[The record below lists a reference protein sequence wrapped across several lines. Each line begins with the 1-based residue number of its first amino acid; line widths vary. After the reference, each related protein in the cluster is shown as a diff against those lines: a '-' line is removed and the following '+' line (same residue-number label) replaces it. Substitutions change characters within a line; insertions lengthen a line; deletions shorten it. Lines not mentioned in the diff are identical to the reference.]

1 MIFSDVQMK
10 CQEKKPVCISL
21 IKLSPLTALLK
32 CPHYEKGHYCNESER
47 KAEVS
52 SLKDGLEGKTTL
64 RQASRVMEVSYR
76 HAKRLKKRLAS
87 EGAGGLVHGNRGRP
101 SARRLSSE
109 LSNRIIELSQETYT
123 TFNDTHFTEKLNE
136 VEGITVS
143 RDTVRRL
150 RRNNGIKPKRKRRA
164 KKHYQRRPRK
174 EQEGMMVLWDGSPHR
189 WFGKDTSPC
198 CLMAA
203 IDDATGKLLEAFFLP
218 YECSFGYLKLLEHI
232 IKRSGIPLSI
242 YQDRH
247 GSLHRNDDHWS
258 LEEQLKG
265 EQDPT
270 QVGGVLQ
277 ALGITPIFA
286 LTPQAKGRI
295 ERLFGV
301 LQDRLIAEM
310 KLKDIK
316 DMETGNQFLAEQFI
330 DEHNRRFVR
339 APAVSQPAWRR
350 VARDVDIK
358 RTISFRYQAVVGNDN
373 AVRLGG
379 MVIDIP
385 EGPRMRGYAKAK
397 VEVRQL
403 LDGSW
408 RVYYKDTL
416 IAKTDPTALMEPIR
430 AKPRRKPKIRAA
442 SQAQWVYRASEASL
456 NATAVP

>member
-1 MIFSDVQMK
+1 MRRDIIAMSQRER
-10 CQEKKPVCISL
+10 QRYH
-21 IKLSPLTALLK
+21 LLK
-32 CPHYEKGHYCNESER
+32 MVLGSNIT
-47 KAEVS
+47 
-52 SLKDGLEGKTTL
+52 LKH
-64 RQASRVMEVSYR
+64 ASNMMAVSYR
-76 HAKRLKKRLAS
+76 HAKRLKKKLAT
-87 EGAGGLVHGNRGRP
+87 EGARGLVHGNRGRP
-101 SARRLSSE
+101 SARALPPE
-109 LSNRIIELSQETYT
+109 LSKRIIELSKKTYT

-136 VEGITVS
+136 VEGITVC

-150 RRNNGIKPKRKRRA
+150 RRANGIKPKRKRRA
-164 KKHYQRRPRK
+164 KKHHQRRARR

-189 WFGKDTSPC
+189 WFGKDKAPC

-203 IDDATGKLLEAFFLP
+203 IDDATSELCDAFFIP
-218 YECSFGYLKLLEHI
+218 SECSFGYLKLLEHMV
-232 IKRSGIPLSI
+232 KQYGIPCSI

-247 GSLHRNDDHWS
+247 GSLKRNDDNWT

-270 QVGGVLQ
+270 QVGEALK

-286 LTPQAKGRI
+286 LSPQAKGRI

-310 KLKDIK
+310 ELRDITEM
-316 DMETGNQFLAEQFI
+316 DAGNTFLAEHFI
-330 DEHNRRFVR
+330 DDHNRRF
-339 APAVSQPAWRR
+339 AITPEGSQKAWRR
-350 VARDVDIK
+350 IPRDVDIE
-358 RTISFRYQAVVGNDN
+358 RAISFHYQAVVGNDN

-385 EGPRMRGYAKAK
+385 EAHGRRGYAKAK

-416 IAKTDPTALMEPIR
+416 IAHTDPTALIEPIR
-430 AKPRRKPKIRAA
+430 AKPRKKSRVRAA
-442 SQAQWVYRASEASL
+442 SEEHWVYMAS
-456 NATAVP
+456 AV

>member
-1 MIFSDVQMK
+1 MRRDIIAMSQKDRQRYH
-10 CQEKKPVCISL
+10 
-21 IKLSPLTALLK
+21 LLK
-32 CPHYEKGHYCNESER
+32 MVLGSKIT
-47 KAEVS
+47 
-52 SLKDGLEGKTTL
+52 LKH
-64 RQASRVMEVSYR
+64 ASRMMGVSYR
-76 HAKRLKKRLAS
+76 QAKRLKKKLAT
-87 EGAGGLVHGNRGRP
+87 EGARGLVHGNRGRP
-101 SARRLSSE
+101 SARALHPE
-109 LSNRIIELSQETYT
+109 LAKRIIKLSQKTYT

-150 RRNNGIKPKRKRRA
+150 RRANGIKPKRKRRA

-174 EQEGMMVLWDGSPHR
+174 EQEGMLVLWDGSPHQ
-189 WFGKDTSPC
+189 WFGADHAAC

-203 IDDATGKLLEAFFLP
+203 IDDAKGTLLDAFFIP
-218 YECSFGYLKLLEHI
+218 YECSFGYLKLLEHMV
-232 IKRSGIPLSI
+232 KRYGLPCSI

-247 GSLHRNDDHWS
+247 GSLHRNDDNWT

-270 QVGGVLQ
+270 QVGACLKS
-277 ALGITPIFA
+277 LGITPIFA

-310 KLKDIK
+310 ELRDITEM
-316 DMETGNQFLAEQFI
+316 DAGNRFLAEQFI
-330 DEHNRRFVR
+330 DEHNRRFSR
-339 APAVSQPAWRR
+339 APEVSHRAWRR
-350 VARDVDIK
+350 VPKGLDID

-385 EGPRMRGYAKAK
+385 ESPGRRGYAKAH

-416 IAKTDPTALMEPIR
+416 IAHTDPTPLIEPIR
-430 AKPRRKPKIRAA
+430 AKPRRKPRARAA
-442 SQAQWVYRASEASL
+442 SEEQWVYMAS
-456 NATAVP
+456 AV